1 MASILERG
9 LLFMLYVLFEY
20 IWSPLCYYSFM
31 KKLKRFLKENWI
43 LVLSFIYIISPIDL
57 IPGDMVTG
65 MGLIDDIFVLISTG
79 GYLLI
84 KFLIDNKEE

>member
-1 MASILERG
+1 
-9 LLFMLYVLFEY
+9 
-20 IWSPLCYYSFM
+20 M

-84 KFLIDNKEE
+84 RFLIDNKEE